1 MVAFLDHCVLIVNTH
16 CMESSDPPHL
26 DPNAWI
32 SAAYEIFEEG
42 GVSAVRVD
50 PLAKRLGITRG
61 SFYWH
66 FKNRAALLRALLDR
80 WVESETERVIEENE
94 QGGGTAADRLQRLLR
109 ACASED
115 GRLEMSVREWAAG
128 DADAR
133 EIVRRV
139 DDTRIA
145 YIANLAC
152 EAGTPKSDAE
162 ARARIAYVAWLG
174 FYTGIAPSTSEQRIA
189 DMDQLHRMML
199 SP

>member
-1 MVAFLDHCVLIVNTH
+1 M
-16 CMESSDPPHL
+16 
-26 DPNAWI
+26 
-32 SAAYEIFEEG
+32 FEEG

-80 WVESETERVIEENE
+80 WVEGETEGVIETNE
-94 QGGGTAADRLQRLLR
+94 QGGGTASDRLRRLLR
-109 ACASED
+109 TCASED

-133 EIVRRV
+133 ETVRRV
-139 DDTRIA
+139 DETRIA
-145 YIANLAC
+145 YMAELSR
-152 EAGTPKSDAE
+152 EAGTPKRDAK

-174 FYTGIAPSTSEQRIA
+174 LYTGIAPTTADQRIT

>member
-1 MVAFLDHCVLIVNTH
+1 
-16 CMESSDPPHL
+16 MEPSEPQFL

-32 SAAYEIFEEG
+32 TAAYEIFEDG

-66 FKNRAALLRALLDR
+66 FKDRAALLRALLDR
-80 WVESETERVIEENE
+80 WVECETERVIEENE
-94 QGGGTAADRLQRLLR
+94 QGDGTAADRLRRLLR
-109 ACASED
+109 TCASED
-115 GRLEMSVREWAAG
+115 GRLEISVREWAAG
-128 DADAR
+128 DAHAR

-145 YIANLAC
+145 YLTNLIC
-152 EAGTPKSDAE
+152 EAGAPKRDAE

-174 FYTGIAPSTSEQRIA
+174 FYTGIAPATPEQRIS
-189 DMDQLHRMML
+189 DMDQLHCMML

>member
-1 MVAFLDHCVLIVNTH
+1 MDYVVDARVLNVNTY
-16 CMESSDPPHL
+16 CMETSDPSHL
-26 DPNAWI
+26 DPNAWVT
-32 SAAYEIFEEG
+32 AGYEMFQEG

-66 FKNRAALLRALLDR
+66 FENRDALLRALLDR

-94 QGGGTAADRLQRLLR
+94 QGGGTAADRLRRLLR

-133 EIVRRV
+133 DIVRRV

-145 YIANLAC
+145 YMAKLAC
-152 EAGTPKSDAE
+152 EAGAPKRDAE

-174 FYTGIAPSTSEQRIA
+174 FYTGIAPATTEQRIS

-199 SP
+199 SS

>member
-1 MVAFLDHCVLIVNTH
+1 MVSLLDDRMVIVNTQ
-16 CMESSDPPHL
+16 CMEASDPSRL
-26 DPNAWI
+26 DPDTWV
-32 SAAYEIFEEG
+32 SAAYEMFEEG
-42 GVSAVRVD
+42 GVSAVRID

-80 WVESETERVIEENE
+80 WVEQETERAIEENE
-94 QGGGTAADRLQRLLR
+94 QGGGTAADRLLRLLR

-115 GRLEMSVREWAAG
+115 GRLEMGMREWAVG

-133 EIVRRV
+133 ETVRRV
-139 DDTRIA
+139 DDRRIA
-145 YIANLAC
+145 YMTSLAR
-152 EAGTPKSDAE
+152 EAGAPKNVTE

-174 FYTGIAPSTSEQRIA
+174 FYTGIAPATTEQRIA
-189 DMDQLHRMML
+189 DVDQLHRMML

>member
-1 MVAFLDHCVLIVNTH
+1 MVTSNP
-16 CMESSDPPHL
+16 SHL
-26 DPNAWI
+26 DPDAWV
-32 SAAYEIFEEG
+32 SAAYEIFEKG

-80 WVESETERVIEENE
+80 WVEGETERVIEDNE
-94 QGGGTAADRLQRLLR
+94 QGGGTASDRLRRLLR

-115 GRLEMSVREWAAG
+115 GRLEMSVREWAVG

-133 EIVRRV
+133 ETVRCV
-139 DDTRIA
+139 DETRIA
-145 YIANLAC
+145 YMAELSR

-174 FYTGIAPSTSEQRIA
+174 LHTGIAPTTVEQRIA

-199 SP
+199 LP